1 MSAPIEQSIYLRD
14 TNRNF
19 VIDVTVSGAQSFTFT
34 LVTGQGL
41 NQHPPA
47 EHNYHPV
54 VIQNVDFLD
63 IHNHGHNFVQAP
75 IRNLEEL
82 QYEPVVVP
90 NLNMQLA
97 VPTVPAVP
105 AIPAFPTCPVFP
117 TCPAFPIFPTCPA
130 FPNFPAFPTCPAFPA
145 IPAIPAIPAVPAVP
159 AVPALYLPEP
169 DLEEEPIVVRRPQP
183 KRKIPRAS
191 KAARSQAWKA
201 LMRKW
206 EISTITRM
214 ALRRRNHGS
223 SSRFQKPS

>member
-90 NLNMQLA
+90 NLNMLRRQSPMSTA
-97 VPTVPAVP
+97 ATPAAATGTAQNPIGPTVKV
-105 AIPAFPTCPVFP
+105 
-117 TCPAFPIFPTCPA
+117 
-130 FPNFPAFPTCPAFPA
+130 
-145 IPAIPAIPAVPAVP
+145 
-159 AVPALYLPEP
+159 
-169 DLEEEPIVVRRPQP
+169 EEE
-183 KRKIPRAS
+183 
-191 KAARSQAWKA
+191 
-201 LMRKW
+201 
-206 EISTITRM
+206 EE
-214 ALRRRNHGS
+214 
-223 SSRFQKPS
+223 